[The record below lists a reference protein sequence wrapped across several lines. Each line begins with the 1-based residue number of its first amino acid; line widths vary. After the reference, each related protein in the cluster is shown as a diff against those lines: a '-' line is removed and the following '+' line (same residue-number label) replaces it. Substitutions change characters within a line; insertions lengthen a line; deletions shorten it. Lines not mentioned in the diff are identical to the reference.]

1 MYWEVLVILYLFIV
15 REVMSILVICLRWCE
30 KVGVI
35 VDVLSDMVFNY
46 NGFFVVEYVDDI

>member
-15 REVMSILVICLRWCE
+15 REVMSMFVICLRWCE